1 MNKYIYDI
9 IKEMQEYGNS
19 FIITSKNKLEQATDD
34 MKLKKKVS
42 SHIGI
47 YEASKDKEEIVYVV
61 GESKGKIRL
70 DGRLHNNIDNYDD
83 IKYLELNDITITY
96 ESLLGSSR
104 GIADSIDTR
113 YRAIQSSTES
123 ITDIFSKVTEEIV
136 IKDCNVL
143 LISASNWF
151 RDTFA
156 SKVTIE
162 DCNFSNTQNIGI
174 DIFKGAKEVEE
185 IIFRNNKFTLVNS
198 LNHIFSTCK
207 NLRKLDISNN
217 KYGKHIE
224 TSNYT
229 FKNCSRLKE
238 IIGLD
243 TINFSYC
250 KEMQEMFAGCSNLSI
265 VRLNFKDKTSIVTM
279 YGAFTNCYILSE
291 ISLENF
297 DFKAYCKVVERN
309 EAGLF
314 ADVPFNVNLNFGRQL
329 SIDDEEICGYIAYI
343 KNWLKVRMIYN
354 DEQLRERNYTSNIVK
369 RITIN
374 SIENNIDTFKII
386 CHSLIAKIEL
396 TDRFTIK
403 QRLPEAIFQIIDTIP
418 AKLITEEKEEL
429 LSKIVE
435 CNDTLENWYKMFNYK
450 QNIMG
455 IKSIILDLAI
465 CIMVIDCNSEDY
477 TIYLVDR

>member
-1 MNKYIYDI
+1 MAESLYDI

-61 GESKGKIRL
+61 EESKGKIRL
-70 DGRLHNNIDNYDD
+70 DGRLHDNIDNYAY

-96 ESLLGSSR
+96 ESLLRSSR
-104 GIADSIDTR
+104 GKADSIDTR
-113 YRAIQSSTES
+113 YRAIHESTES
-123 ITDIFSKVTEEIV
+123 ITDIFSKVTKEIV
-136 IKDCNVL
+136 IRDCNAL

-151 RDTFA
+151 KNTFA
-156 SKVTIE
+156 SNVTIE
-162 DCNFSNTQNIGI
+162 NCDFSNTQDTSIY
-174 DIFKGAKEVEE
+174 IFRKAKEVEE

-198 LNHIFSTCK
+198 LSHIFSTCK

-217 KYGKHIE
+217 EYGKHIE

-229 FKNCSRLKE
+229 FKDCLRLKE

-250 KEMQEMFAGCSNLSI
+250 KEMEEMFAGCSNLSI
-265 VRLNFKDKTSIVTM
+265 VRLNFKDKTSIGNM
-279 YGAFTNCYILSE
+279 YGAFTSCYILSE

-297 DFKAYCKVVERN
+297 DFKEHCKVVIRN

-343 KNWLKVRMIYN
+343 KNWLKVRMIDN

-374 SIENNIDTFKII
+374 SIENNIGTFKLI
-386 CHSLIAKIEL
+386 CNSLITKIEL

-403 QRLPEAIFQIIDTIP
+403 QRLPEDIFQIIDTIP

-435 CNDTLENWYKMFNYK
+435 CNDTFENWYKMFNYK
-450 QNIMG
+450 QNIMD